1 MKQKKRGLCGRFP
14 EGGEH
19 LAKKREFRFPSS
31 DGKTVIYGTEWVPEE
46 GRCRAV
52 LQITHG
58 MIEYRDRYRETASF
72 LADRGF
78 AVAVCDQLGHGDSVI
93 SADMRGYFSDEPG
106 CICLIRDMH
115 QVRKQME
122 GRYPGLPCF
131 MLGHSMG
138 SFLTRCYMTKYGRG
152 LSGVILAGTGGIPS
166 WIAGAGLVLLRLM
179 AAGQGWHA
187 YSPLAEKTVFSGKY
201 KKYDLSGKHPEDS
214 WLTRDTA
221 LAKDYY
227 GDPRSQFGFSLNGF
241 YGLVDAVYYA
251 NDRLLMKQIPE
262 TLPVLLL
269 SGGEDPLGDFGRGTE
284 KAAGW
289 YRKAGIKNIECRIYP
304 GARHEVLNEINRKQ
318 VYEDILGWCEQQIG
332 PEKTKEKLEEAGE

>member
-1 MKQKKRGLCGRFP
+1 
-14 EGGEH
+14 
-19 LAKKREFRFPSS
+19 
-31 DGKTVIYGTEWVPEE
+31 
-46 GRCRAV
+46 
-52 LQITHG
+52 
-58 MIEYRDRYRETASF
+58 
-72 LADRGF
+72 
-78 AVAVCDQLGHGDSVI
+78 
-93 SADMRGYFSDEPG
+93 
-106 CICLIRDMH
+106 
-115 QVRKQME
+115 
-122 GRYPGLPCF
+122 
-131 MLGHSMG
+131 
-138 SFLTRCYMTKYGRG
+138 MTKYGRG

-221 LAKDYY
+221 LAKEYY